1 MDTLSPTLE
10 RIAHA
15 HHGVDEPEITQA
27 VQRRAYIVRDI
38 WSDLYKRDQ
47 ITAEERDAG
56 QKFAAHLELAYK
68 GRSITPS
75 YGQRHAEGTPISQ
88 LSGYAAQA
96 DLARVV
102 DYVKLHSMAKE
113 ALPPTTRMAVLLACE
128 GKTTTQ
134 IGQLVGNTKHPDRAV
149 AVAVAYLRTGLEI
162 LTQHYQMHSP
172 RESPG

>member
-38 WSDLYKRDQ
+38 WSDLYRRDQ

-56 QKFAAHLELAYK
+56 QKFSAHLELAYK

-88 LSGYAAQA
+88 LSGHAAQS

-102 DYVKLHSMAKE
+102 DYVMLHRQARDCLSQSARLAM
-113 ALPPTTRMAVLLACE
+113 LMACE
-128 GKTTTQ
+128 GNTLTQ
-134 IGQLVGNTKHPDRAV
+134 IGRLIAKQSDPKKAQAAG
-149 AVAVAYLRTGLEI
+149 VAYLKIALEL
-162 LTQHYQMHSP
+162 LTSHYGMTRNGVP
-172 RESPG
+172 

>member
-38 WSDLYKRDQ
+38 WSDLYRRDQ

-56 QKFAAHLELAYK
+56 QKFSAHLELAYK

-88 LSGYAAQA
+88 LSGHAAQA

-102 DYVKLHSMAKE
+102 DYVILHRQARDCLSQSARLAM
-113 ALPPTTRMAVLLACE
+113 LMACE
-128 GKTTTQ
+128 GNTLTE
-134 IGQLVGNTKHPDRAV
+134 IGRLIAKQADPKKAQAAG
-149 AVAVAYLRTGLEI
+149 VAYLKIALEL
-162 LTQHYQMHSP
+162 LTSHYGMTRNGVP
-172 RESPG
+172 